1 MATGINVSQLA
12 EFNPIELADI
22 KQVVAERFWTAP
34 EFNKIFATYDGYDK
48 KTQLVLADELGL
60 SGILD
65 SGAARPESGGMG
77 MTLAEKFVNTVLIGD
92 TKKHTQIDLNKDFK
106 MVVRKSAKDYT
117 ELSETD
123 QIAVYITEKMLTYM
137 SEARYRL
144 AMLGDT
150 SADINTNGGYLVN
163 SYTIGGVTY
172 TNDKKLFNPLNGV
185 WKQAMT
191 GVAASKTPRATI
203 AENYAISKTLQLAI
217 TDQHAFDAIKA
228 VYDNASNDL
237 KGNPNAY
244 ILVTSSIYNGYKNYL
259 MANTLSGGGLSEMLI
274 NGVKTPAYAG
284 VPIWEDQKTQNTIV
298 KFTNVSPDTQLNGAT
313 TATTYTEIAVDSTAG
328 FPESGKITI
337 GAGGTGKEFVYTSKT
352 ATKFVGASQTMGV
365 NADDSAVSL
374 VADLYYL
381 PHRAIMATAENMGA
395 YTLDENDISN
405 LEVFYDKVTRTNYF
419 AYDFLI
425 DVVIGREE
433 LLSVAY

>member
-1 MATGINVSQLA
+1 MSTGINVSQLA

-22 KQVVAERFWTAP
+22 KQVVAERFWSAP
-34 EFNKIFATYDGYDK
+34 EFTKIFSLYDGYDK

-60 SGILD
+60 SGIID

-77 MTLAEKFVNTVLIGD
+77 ITLAEKFVNTVLIGD
-92 TKKHTQIDLNKDFK
+92 TKIHTQADFNKDFK
-106 MVVRKSAKDYT
+106 MVVRKSAKDYN

-123 QIAVYITEKMLTYM
+123 QIAIYITEKMLTYM

-150 SADINTNGGYLVN
+150 TADLNSAGGKLVN
-163 SYTIGGVTY
+163 SYVIGGVTY
-172 TNDKKLFNPLNGV
+172 PMNKKLFNPLNGV
-185 WKQAMT
+185 WAQAKA
-191 GVAASKTPRATI
+191 GVAAGKTPRATI
-203 AENYAISKTLQLAI
+203 AENYAISKAAQLTI

-228 VYDNASNDL
+228 VYDNAAHDL
-237 KGNPNAY
+237 KGDPEAY
-244 ILVTSSIYNGYKNYL
+244 ILVTSGIFNGYKNYL
-259 MANTLSGGGLSEMLI
+259 MSNTLSGGGLSEMVI

-284 VPIWEDQKTQNTIV
+284 VPIYEDQKTGNTII
-298 KFTNVSPDTQLNGAT
+298 KYTNVSPDTALNGAT
-313 TATTYTEIAVDSTAG
+313 TATAYTEIVVDSTAG

-337 GAGGTGKEFVYTSKT
+337 GAGGTGKVFVYTSKE
-352 ATKFVGASQTMGV
+352 ATKFIGASQTMAV

-374 VADLYYL
+374 VADLYDL
-381 PHRAIMATAENMGA
+381 PHRAYMATAKNVGV
-395 YTLDENDISN
+395 YTLDENDLSS
-405 LEVFYDKVTRTNYF
+405 LETFYYQKDRASYF
-419 AYDFLI
+419 AYNFLI

>member
-1 MATGINVSQLA
+1 MATGINVSQLS

-34 EFNKIFATYDGYDK
+34 EFNKIFSVYGGYDK

-65 SGAARPESGGMG
+65 SGGARPESGGLG
-77 MTLAEKFVNTVLIGD
+77 ITLSEKFVNTVLIGD
-92 TKKHTQIDLNKDFK
+92 TKKHTQIDFNKDFK

-123 QIAVYITEKMLTYM
+123 QLAIYMTEKVLTYM

-150 SADINTNGGYLVN
+150 AADLNSAGGNLVN
-163 SYTIGGVTY
+163 TYSIGGVTY
-172 TNDKKLFNPLNGV
+172 TNNKKLFNSINGV
-185 WKQAMT
+185 WKQAKT

-203 AENYAISKTLQLAI
+203 AENYAYSKVLQLSI
-217 TDQHAFDAIKA
+217 TDAHAFAAIKA
-228 VYDNASNDL
+228 VYDNAENDL
-237 KGNPNAY
+237 KGNPNAF
-244 ILVTSSIYNGYKNYL
+244 ILATPSVYNGYKNYL
-259 MANTLSGGGLSEMLI
+259 MANTLSGGGLSQLTI
-274 NGVKTPAYAG
+274 DGVATPAYAG
-284 VPIWEDQKTQNTIV
+284 IPIYEDQKTQNTIV
-298 KFTNVSPDTQLNGAT
+298 KYTNVSPATALNGAT
-313 TATTYTEIAVDSTAG
+313 TATAYTSITVDSTVG
-328 FPESGKITI
+328 FPEAGKITI
-337 GAGGTGKEFVYTSKT
+337 GAGGTGKVFENTSIT
-352 ATKFVGASQTMGV
+352 ATTFVGSSQTMAV
-365 NADDSAVSL
+365 NADDSVVEL
-374 VADLYYL
+374 VADLYDL
-381 PHRAIMATAENMGA
+381 PHRVIMATAENLGC
-395 YTLDENDISN
+395 YTLDENDLNN
-405 LEVFYDKVTRTNYF
+405 LESFYDKVTRVNYF